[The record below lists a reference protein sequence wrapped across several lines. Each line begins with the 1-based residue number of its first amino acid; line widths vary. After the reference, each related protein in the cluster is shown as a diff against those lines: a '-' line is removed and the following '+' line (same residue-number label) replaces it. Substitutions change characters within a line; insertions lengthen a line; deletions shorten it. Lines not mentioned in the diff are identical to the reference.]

1 MTATVQDAVAA
12 PAPAATAGVVRRGLA
27 LPSGRT
33 WVDISVLLVLA
44 TLGVLGFAPSYG
56 GYSFLL
62 AGLGGLALGAVTGL
76 LCTML
81 RFGGL
86 LTLAVAIVGYFLIGP
101 AVAVPS
107 QTIFGVVPSLQSL
120 SSLAIGTVFGWADL
134 LTLST
139 PVGAPAY
146 IAVVPF
152 AASWLVALV
161 STLLATRWLATRP
174 RTAWRF
180 AIAVAPAF
188 VLYLTGILVGTGE
201 AYQAGIR
208 GAVFGVLVLV
218 WLGWRRPVGGEA
230 ATNIGSL
237 RTRKIVGT
245 VLVVAIAV
253 VAGGGAG
260 FWFSPAQD
268 QRFVLRDEIEPPFD
282 PLDYPSPLAGFRHF
296 TKQVTDEDLFTV
308 TGLQPGD
315 RIRMA
320 TLDSYTGKLWNVT
333 GADASVGGSGSY
345 ELVGRNLP
353 AAPLVTPVTH
363 DEVEVTISGYRDVWI
378 PGVGY
383 PNDFALT
390 GGPSA
395 GLSDELRFNAST
407 GSMVL
412 TTGLQEG
419 DSYLV
424 DTVTQEQPSIEELGE
439 VAVASVELPPVQSVP
454 DVVTAKAQEWAGTAT
469 SPADQLEAIRQAIV
483 NQGFLSHGRASDSAP
498 SRAGHGAD
506 RMSELLERP
515 QMVGDEEQYASLF
528 ALMARSLG
536 YPARVVM
543 GFAPEVAEGGAP
555 VTVTGDDVT
564 AWVEVAF
571 DGVGWVSFDPTPD
584 ETDIPQDQVPKP
596 QSEPQ
601 PQVRQP
607 PRSDKEPEDLLTP
620 VELEQQDD
628 EEDDLP
634 FVLPGWVYGLAGG
647 VLGLALL
654 IFVPLLVI
662 AALKSRR
669 MRKRRRGSPA
679 DQAAGA
685 WEELTDRFSEL
696 GYEVPPKLTRSLTA
710 TRLEQQFPAT
720 EQQAPPRLRVLATST
735 DELVFSGREPEATEA
750 QTVWVDALGAVETA
764 RASADGRTRLLSR
777 YRVRSARDLAARL
790 TASGNTSASGS
801 TTTTAPRRSDR

>member
-1 MTATVQDAVAA
+1 MTAATAPDAVATRA
-12 PAPAATAGVVRRGLA
+12 TPAVSRREGLA
-27 LPSGRT
+27 LPTART
-33 WVDISVLLVLA
+33 WVDVVVLLVLA

-62 AGLGGLALGAVTGL
+62 AGLGGLALGAATGIL
-76 LCTML
+76 SSIL

-86 LTLAVAIVGYFLIGP
+86 LTLAVAVVGYFVVGP

-107 QTIFGVVPSLQSL
+107 QTILGVVPSLQSL
-120 SSLAIGTVFGWADL
+120 ASLAIGTVFGWADL

-146 IAVVPF
+146 IAVVPY

-161 STLLATRWLATRP
+161 STLLAMRWLATRP

-180 AIAVAPAF
+180 AIAVVPALA
-188 VLYLTGILVGTGE
+188 LYLTGILVGTAE

-208 GAVFGVLVLV
+208 GVVFAVLVLV

-230 ATNIGSL
+230 ATTVSSL
-237 RTRKIVGT
+237 RTRKVIGT
-245 VLVVAIAV
+245 VLVVSIAV

-260 FWFSPAQD
+260 FWFSPAKD

-308 TGLQPGD
+308 RGLQPGD

-353 AAPLVTPVTH
+353 KAPLATPVPH
-363 DEVEVTISGYRDVWI
+363 DDVEVTISGYRDVWI

-383 PNDFALT
+383 PSDFALT
-390 GGPSA
+390 GGPSV
-395 GLSDELRFNAST
+395 GRSDDLRYNAAT

-419 DSYLV
+419 DSYAV
-424 DTVTQEQPSIEELGE
+424 EPVTQQQPSIDELAE
-439 VAVASVELPPVQSVP
+439 VPVAAVELPPVQSVP

-469 SPADQLEAIRQAIV
+469 SPAEQLEAIRQAIV
-483 NQGFLSHGRASDSAP
+483 SQGYLSHGRASDSAP

-515 QMVGDEEQYASLF
+515 QMVGDQEQYASLF

-543 GFAPEVAEGGAP
+543 GFAPEVVDGGTP

-620 VELEQQDD
+620 VELEQQEDD
-628 EEDDLP
+628 EDDLP
-634 FVLPGWVYGLAGG
+634 FALPGWVYGIAGG
-647 VLGLALL
+647 VLGLAALV
-654 IFVPLLVI
+654 FVPLLVI

-669 MRKRRRGSPA
+669 MRKRRSGTPA

-685 WEELTDRFSEL
+685 WEELADRYSEL
-696 GYEVPPKLTRSLTA
+696 GYRVPPRLTRSLLA
-710 TRLEQQFPAT
+710 VRLEHQFPAT
-720 EQQAPPRLRVLATST
+720 EQQAPPRLRVLASDA
-735 DELVFSGREPEATEA
+735 DELVFSGRDAQPAEAYA
-750 QTVWVDALGAVETA
+750 VWTAALGAVEA
-764 RASADGRTRLLSR
+764 AHGSADGRTRLLSR
-777 YRVRSARDLAARL
+777 YRVRSVRDLAARL
-790 TASGNTSASGS
+790 TASGTS
-801 TTTTAPRRSDR
+801 TTTAPRRSDR

>member
-1 MTATVQDAVAA
+1 MTAPVQDAAVAPAVAA
-12 PAPAATAGVVRRGLA
+12 RPRLA

-33 WVDISVLLVLA
+33 WVDVVVLLVLA

-62 AGLGGLALGAVTGL
+62 AGLGGLALGAATGIL
-76 LCTML
+76 TSML

-86 LTLAVAIVGYFLIGP
+86 LTLAAAIVGYFAVGP
-101 AVAVPS
+101 ALAVPS
-107 QTIFGVVPSLQSL
+107 QSIWGVVPTLQSL
-120 SSLAIGTVFGWADL
+120 ASLAIGTVFGWADL

-161 STLLATRWLATRP
+161 STVLATRWLAARP

-180 AIAVAPAF
+180 AIAVVPAF
-188 VLYLTGILVGTGE
+188 ALYLTGILVGTSE

-208 GAVFGVLVLV
+208 GAVFAVLVLV

-230 ATNIGSL
+230 ATAIGSL

-245 VLVVAIAV
+245 VLVVAVAV

-260 FWFSPAQD
+260 FWFSPAKD

-296 TKQVTDEDLFTV
+296 TKQVTDDDLFTA

-333 GADASVGGSGSY
+333 GADASTGGSGSY

-353 AAPLVTPVTH
+353 AAPLVTPVPH
-363 DEVEVTISGYRDVWI
+363 DEVAITISGYRDVWV

-383 PNDFALT
+383 PRDFALT

-395 GLSDELRFNAST
+395 GLSDELRYNAAT

-412 TTGLQEG
+412 TTGLREG
-419 DSYLV
+419 DSYVV
-424 DTVTQEQPSIEELGE
+424 DAVTQEQPSADALADVPI
-439 VAVASVELPPVQSVP
+439 AAVELPPVQSVP

-469 SPADQLEAIRQAIV
+469 SPAAQLEAIRQAIV
-483 NQGFLSHGRASDSAP
+483 TQGYLSHGRASDSAP

-543 GFAPEVAEGGAP
+543 GFAPEVVDAGSP

-628 EEDDLP
+628 DEDDLP
-634 FVLPGWVYGLAGG
+634 FALPGWVYGIAGG
-647 VLGLALL
+647 LLGLAAL

-662 AALKSRR
+662 AAVKSHR
-669 MRKRRRGSPA
+669 MRKRRRGTTA

-685 WEELTDRFSEL
+685 WEELADRYSEL
-696 GYEVPPKLTRSLTA
+696 GYHVPPKLTRPLLA

-735 DELVFSGREPEATEA
+735 DELVFSGREPAPAEAES
-750 QTVWVDALGAVETA
+750 VWADALGAVEAA
-764 RASADGRTRLLSR
+764 RSSADGRTRLLSR

-790 TASGNTSASGS
+790 TASGTTTTTG
-801 TTTTAPRRSDR
+801 TTTAPRRSDS

>member
-1 MTATVQDAVAA
+1 VSAAPVQDAAPAVATSAA
-12 PAPAATAGVVRRGLA
+12 PARAGLA

-33 WVDISVLLVLA
+33 WVDIVVLLVLA
-44 TLGVLGFAPSYG
+44 TLGVLGFTPSYG

-62 AGLGGLALGAVTGL
+62 AGLGGLALGALTGIL
-76 LCTML
+76 SSML

-86 LTLAVAIVGYFLIGP
+86 LTIALALVGYFVVGP

-120 SSLAIGTVFGWADL
+120 ASLAIGTVFGWADL

-161 STLLATRWLATRP
+161 STLLATRWLARRP

-180 AIAVAPAF
+180 AIAVTPALA
-188 VLYLTGILVGTGE
+188 LYLTGILMGTSE
-201 AYQAGIR
+201 AYQAGVR
-208 GAVFGVLVLV
+208 GVVFAVLVLV

-230 ATNIGSL
+230 ASAVRSL
-237 RTRKIVGT
+237 RTRKIIGT
-245 VLVVAIAV
+245 VVVVAIAV

-296 TKQVTDEDLFTV
+296 TKQVTDEELFTV
-308 TGLQPGD
+308 TGLQSGD

-353 AAPLVTPVTH
+353 SAPLVTPVAH
-363 DEVEVTISGYRDVWI
+363 DEVEVTISGYSDVWI

-383 PNDFALT
+383 PTDFELT
-390 GGPSA
+390 GGPSESR
-395 GLSDELRFNAST
+395 SDELRYNAAT

-412 TTGLQEG
+412 TTGLQAG

-424 DTVTQEQPSIEELGE
+424 DAVTQQQPSIDELDDVP
-439 VAVASVELPPVQSVP
+439 VAAVELPPVQSVP

-469 SPADQLEAIRQAIV
+469 SPAAQLEAIRQTIV
-483 NQGFLSHGRASDSAP
+483 THGYLSHGRASDSAP

-515 QMVGDEEQYASLF
+515 NMVGDEEQYASLF

-543 GFAPEVAEGGAP
+543 GFAPEVTGSSA

-571 DGVGWVSFDPTPD
+571 DGVGWVGFDPTPD

-607 PRSDKEPEDLLTP
+607 PRTDKEPEDLLTP
-620 VELEQQDD
+620 VELEQQEDD
-628 EEDDLP
+628 EDELP
-634 FVLPGWVYGLAGG
+634 FSLPGWVYGIAGG
-647 VLGLALL
+647 VLALAAL

-662 AALKSRR
+662 AAVKARR

-685 WEELTDRFSEL
+685 WEELADRYSEL
-696 GYEVPPKLTRSLTA
+696 GYHVPPKLTRPLLA

-720 EQQAPPRLRVLATST
+720 EQQAPPRLRVLASSA
-735 DELVFSGREPEATEA
+735 DELVFSGREPEPSEA
-750 QTVWVDALGAVETA
+750 DAVWADALGAVEAA
-764 RASADGRTRLLSR
+764 RGSADGRTRLLSR

-790 TASGNTSASGS
+790 TASGTASAPVP
-801 TTTTAPRRSDR
+801 TTTAPRRSDR

>member
-1 MTATVQDAVAA
+1 VTAASVQTPAA
-12 PAPAATAGVVRRGLA
+12 PPAPATATRPGLA
-27 LPSGRT
+27 VPSART
-33 WVDISVLLVLA
+33 WVDVGVLLVLA
-44 TLGVLGFAPSYG
+44 LLGVLGFTPSYG

-62 AGLGGLALGAVTGL
+62 AGIGGLVLGAATGVL
-76 LCTML
+76 TTML
-81 RFGGL
+81 RFGAL
-86 LTLAVAIVGYFLIGP
+86 LTLAVAIVGYFVVGP

-107 QTIFGVVPSLQSL
+107 QTIAGVVPTLQSL
-120 SSLAIGTVFGWADL
+120 SSLAIGTVYGWADL

-152 AASWLVALV
+152 AASWIVALI
-161 STLLATRWLATRP
+161 STLLATRWLARRP
-174 RTAWRF
+174 RAAWRF
-180 AIAVAPAF
+180 AIALLPALA
-188 VLYLTGILVGTGE
+188 LYLTGILMGTAE
-201 AYQAGIR
+201 AYQAGVR
-208 GAVFGVLVLV
+208 GAVFAVLLLV
-218 WLGWRRPVGGEA
+218 WLGWRRPVGGVA
-230 ATNIGSL
+230 ASAVGSL

-245 VLVVAIAV
+245 AVIVAIAV

-260 FWFSPAQD
+260 FWFSPAKD

-296 TKQVTDEDLFTV
+296 TKQVTDEELFTV
-308 TGLQPGD
+308 TGLEPGD

-353 AAPLVTPVTH
+353 PAPLVTPVAH
-363 DEVEVTISGYRDVWI
+363 DEVEVTISGFSDVWI

-383 PNDFALT
+383 PRDFALT

-395 GLSDELRFNAST
+395 QLSDELRYNAST

-419 DSYLV
+419 DSYLI
-424 DTVTQEQPSIEELGE
+424 DPVTQEQPSIDELAE
-439 VAVASVELPPVQSVP
+439 VPVASVELPPVQSVP
-454 DVVTAKAQEWAGTAT
+454 DAVTAKAQEWAGTAT
-469 SPADQLEAIRQAIV
+469 SPAEQLEAIRQV
-483 NQGFLSHGRASDSAP
+483 LVTQGFLSHGRASDSAP

-543 GFAPEVAEGGAP
+543 GFAPEVPEAGGS

-571 DGVGWVSFDPTPD
+571 DGVGWVAFEPTPD

-607 PRSDKEPEDLLTP
+607 PRTENEPEDLLTP
-620 VELEQQDD
+620 VELEQQEDD
-628 EEDDLP
+628 EDDLP
-634 FVLPGWVYGLAGG
+634 FALPGWVYGIGIS
-647 VLGLALL
+647 VLALAA
-654 IFVPLLVI
+654 IVFVPLLVI
-662 AALKSRR
+662 AGLKARR
-669 MRKRRRGSPA
+669 MRKRRTGTPA

-685 WEELTDRFSEL
+685 WEELADRYSEL
-696 GYEVPPKLTRSLTA
+696 GYQVPPKLTRSMLA
-710 TRLEQQFPAT
+710 TRLEQQFPAS
-720 EQQAPPRLRVLATST
+720 EQQAPPRLRVLASQA
-735 DELVFSGREPEATEA
+735 DELVFSDREPDAAEADA
-750 QTVWVDALGAVETA
+750 VWTHALGAVDVA
-764 RASADGRTRLLSR
+764 RASASGRTRLLSR
-777 YRVRSARDLAARL
+777 YRVRAARDLAARL
-790 TASGNTSASGS
+790 
-801 TTTTAPRRSDR
+801 TTTAPRRSDR

>member
-1 MTATVQDAVAA
+1 MTAAPVTAV
-12 PAPAATAGVVRRGLA
+12 PAAAVPARRGLA
-27 LPSGRT
+27 LPAGRT
-33 WVDISVLLVLA
+33 WVDVVVLLTLA

-62 AGLGGLALGAVTGL
+62 AGLGGLVLGAATGIL
-76 LCTML
+76 TAML

-86 LTLAVAIVGYFLIGP
+86 LTLAVAIVGYFVVGP

-107 QTIFGVVPSLQSL
+107 QTIFGVVPTLQSL

-161 STLLATRWLATRP
+161 STVLATRWLATRP

-180 AIAVAPAF
+180 AIAVVPALA
-188 VLYLTGILVGTGE
+188 LYLTGILMGTAE
-201 AYQAGIR
+201 AYQAGVR
-208 GAVFGVLVLV
+208 GVVFAVLVLV
-218 WLGWRRPVGGEA
+218 WLGWRRPLGGEA
-230 ATNIGSL
+230 ASAVGSL
-237 RTRKIVGT
+237 RTRKIIGT
-245 VLVVAIAV
+245 VLVASIAV

-260 FWFSPAQD
+260 FWFSPAKD

-308 TGLQPGD
+308 TGLESGD

-333 GADASVGGSGSY
+333 GADASAGGSGSY

-353 AAPLVTPVTH
+353 AAPLVTPAAH
-363 DEVEVTISGYRDVWI
+363 DEVEVTILGYRDVWV

-383 PNDFALT
+383 PTDFALV

-395 GLSDELRFNAST
+395 GLSDDLRYNAST

-424 DTVTQEQPSIEELGE
+424 DAITQQQPSIDELAE
-439 VAVASVELPPVQSVP
+439 VPVAAVELPPVQSVP

-469 SPADQLEAIRQAIV
+469 SPAEQLEAIRQV
-483 NQGFLSHGRASDSAP
+483 LVTQGFLSHGRASDAAA

-515 QMVGDEEQYASLF
+515 QMIGDQEQYASLF

-543 GFAPEVAEGGAP
+543 GFAPEIPEGGAP

-571 DGVGWVSFDPTPD
+571 DGVGWVAFDATPD

-607 PRSDKEPEDLLTP
+607 PRSENEPEDLLTP
-620 VELEQQDD
+620 VELEQQEDD
-628 EEDDLP
+628 EDDLP
-634 FVLPGWVYGLAGG
+634 FALPGWVYGVGIG
-647 VLGLALL
+647 VLGLAALV
-654 IFVPLLVI
+654 FVPLFVI
-662 AALKSRR
+662 AGLKGRR

-685 WEELTDRFSEL
+685 WDELADRYSEL
-696 GYEVPPKLTRSLTA
+696 GYEVPSKLTRSMLA
-710 TRLEQQFPAT
+710 TRLEVQFPAT
-720 EQQAPPRLRVLATST
+720 EQQAVPRLRVLAGDA
-735 DELVFSGREPEATEA
+735 DELVFSGRDPQPAEADA
-750 QTVWVDALGAVETA
+750 VWANALGAVDAA
-764 RASADGRTRLLSR
+764 RSSADGRTRLLSR
-777 YRVRSARDLAARL
+777 YRVRAARDLAARL
-790 TASGNTSASGS
+790 TAS
-801 TTTTAPRRSDR
+801 TTTAPRRSDR

>member
-1 MTATVQDAVAA
+1 
-12 PAPAATAGVVRRGLA
+12 
-27 LPSGRT
+27 
-33 WVDISVLLVLA
+33 
-44 TLGVLGFAPSYG
+44 
-56 GYSFLL
+56 
-62 AGLGGLALGAVTGL
+62 
-76 LCTML
+76 
-81 RFGGL
+81 
-86 LTLAVAIVGYFLIGP
+86 
-101 AVAVPS
+101 
-107 QTIFGVVPSLQSL
+107 
-120 SSLAIGTVFGWADL
+120 
-134 LTLST
+134 
-139 PVGAPAY
+139 
-146 IAVVPF
+146 
-152 AASWLVALV
+152 
-161 STLLATRWLATRP
+161 
-174 RTAWRF
+174 
-180 AIAVAPAF
+180 
-188 VLYLTGILVGTGE
+188 
-201 AYQAGIR
+201 
-208 GAVFGVLVLV
+208 
-218 WLGWRRPVGGEA
+218 
-230 ATNIGSL
+230 
-237 RTRKIVGT
+237 
-245 VLVVAIAV
+245 
-253 VAGGGAG
+253 
-260 FWFSPAQD
+260 
-268 QRFVLRDEIEPPFD
+268 
-282 PLDYPSPLAGFRHF
+282 
-296 TKQVTDEDLFTV
+296 
-308 TGLQPGD
+308 
-315 RIRMA
+315 
-320 TLDSYTGKLWNVT
+320 
-333 GADASVGGSGSY
+333 
-345 ELVGRNLP
+345 VGRNLP
-353 AAPLVTPVTH
+353 AAPLVTPVAH
-363 DEVEVTISGYRDVWI
+363 DDVEVTISGYRDVWM

-383 PNDFALT
+383 PSDFALT

-424 DTVTQEQPSIEELGE
+424 DTVTQEQPSIEELSE
-439 VAVASVELPPVQSVP
+439 VPVASVELPPVQSVP

-483 NQGFLSHGRASDSAP
+483 NQGYLSHGRASDSAP

-571 DGVGWVSFDPTPD
+571 DGVGWVSFNPTPD

-720 EQQAPPRLRVLATST
+720 EQQAPPRLRVLASST

-750 QTVWVDALGAVETA
+750 ETVWVDALGAVETA
-764 RASADGRTRLLSR
+764 RTSADGRTRLLSR

-790 TASGNTSASGS
+790 TASGSTTTSG
-801 TTTTAPRRSDR
+801 TTTAPRRSDR

>member
-1 MTATVQDAVAA
+1 MTAAPDAVAA
-12 PAPAATAGVVRRGLA
+12 PQVPVASARPGLA

-33 WVDISVLLVLA
+33 WIDVVVLLTLA

-62 AGLGGLALGAVTGL
+62 AGLGGLVLGALTGVL
-76 LCTML
+76 SSML
-81 RFGGL
+81 RLGAL
-86 LTLAVAIVGYFLIGP
+86 LTLGVAVVGYFVVGP

-107 QTIFGVVPSLQSL
+107 QTILGVVPTLQAL

-161 STLLATRWLATRP
+161 STVLATRWLASRP

-180 AIAVAPAF
+180 AIAVVPALA
-188 VLYLTGILVGTGE
+188 LYLTGILVGTAE

-208 GAVFGVLVLV
+208 GVVFAVLVLV

-230 ATNIGSL
+230 AMAVGTL
-237 RTRKIVGT
+237 RTRKLVGT

-260 FWFSPAQD
+260 FWFSPAKD

-296 TKQVTDEDLFTV
+296 TKQVTDEELFTV

-333 GADASVGGSGSY
+333 GADAAAAGSGSY
-345 ELVGRNLP
+345 ELVGRDLP
-353 AAPLVTPVTH
+353 QAPLVTPVPH
-363 DEVEVTISGYRDVWI
+363 EAVEVTISGYRDVWV
-378 PGVGY
+378 PGIGY
-383 PNDFALT
+383 ATGFTLT

-395 GLSDELRFNAST
+395 QLADELRYNAST

-424 DTVTQEQPSIEELGE
+424 AAVAQQQPSVDELSE
-439 VAVASVELPPVQSVP
+439 VPVAIVELPPVQNVP

-469 SPADQLEAIRQAIV
+469 SPAVQLEAIRQV
-483 NQGFLSHGRASDSAP
+483 LVTQGFLSHGRASDSVP

-506 RMSELLERP
+506 RLTELLERP
-515 QMVGDEEQYASLF
+515 QMIGDEEQYASVF

-536 YPARVVM
+536 HPARVVM
-543 GFAPEVAEGGAP
+543 GFAPEVTDGGGP
-555 VTVTGDDVT
+555 VAVTGDDVT

-571 DGVGWVSFDPTPD
+571 DGVGWVAFDSTPD

-620 VELEQQDD
+620 VELEQQEDD
-628 EEDDLP
+628 EDDLP
-634 FVLPGWVYGLAGG
+634 FALPGWVYGVAAG
-647 VLGLALL
+647 VLGLAALV
-654 IFVPLLVI
+654 FVPLLVI
-662 AALKSRR
+662 AALKARR

-685 WEELTDRFSEL
+685 WEELSDRYSEL
-696 GYEVPPKLTRSLTA
+696 GYEVPSRVTRSMLA
-710 TRLEQQFPAT
+710 RRLEEQFPAT
-720 EQQAPPRLRVLATST
+720 EQQGPPPLGVLAVDA
-735 DELVFSGREPEATEA
+735 DELVFSGRDPDPVEADA
-750 QTVWVDALGAVETA
+750 VWANALGAVDAA
-764 RASADGRTRLLSR
+764 RVSADGRTRLLSR
-777 YRVRSARDLAARL
+777 YRVRAARDLAARL
-790 TASGNTSASGS
+790 TATGAS
-801 TTTTAPRRSDR
+801 TTAPRRSDR

>member
-1 MTATVQDAVAA
+1 MTAASVQT
-12 PAPAATAGVVRRGLA
+12 PAATPASATGARPGLA
-27 LPSGRT
+27 VPSART
-33 WVDISVLLVLA
+33 WVDVGVLLVLA
-44 TLGVLGFAPSYG
+44 LLGVLGFAPSYG

-62 AGLGGLALGAVTGL
+62 AGLGGLVLGAVTGVL
-76 LCTML
+76 TTML
-81 RFGGL
+81 RFGAL
-86 LTLAVAIVGYFLIGP
+86 LTLAVAVVGYFVVGP

-107 QTIFGVVPSLQSL
+107 QTIAGVAPTLQSL
-120 SSLAIGTVFGWADL
+120 SSLAIGTVYGWADL

-161 STLLATRWLATRP
+161 STLLATRWLARRP
-174 RTAWRF
+174 RAAWRF
-180 AIAVAPAF
+180 AIALLPALA
-188 VLYLTGILVGTGE
+188 LYLTGILMGTAE
-201 AYQAGIR
+201 AYQAGVR
-208 GAVFGVLVLV
+208 GAVFAVLLLV
-218 WLGWRRPVGGEA
+218 WLGWRRPVGGVA
-230 ATNIGSL
+230 ASAVGSL

-245 VLVVAIAV
+245 AVVVAIAV

-260 FWFSPAQD
+260 FWFSPAKD

-296 TKQVTDEDLFTV
+296 TKQVTDEELFTV
-308 TGLQPGD
+308 TGLEPGD

-353 AAPLVTPVTH
+353 PAPLVTPVAH
-363 DEVEVTISGYRDVWI
+363 DEVEVTISGYSDVWV

-383 PNDFALT
+383 PRDFALT

-395 GLSDELRFNAST
+395 HLSDELRYNAST

-424 DTVTQEQPSIEELGE
+424 DPVTQEQPSIDDLAE
-439 VAVASVELPPVQSVP
+439 VPVASVELPPVQSVP
-454 DVVTAKAQEWAGTAT
+454 DAVTAKAQEWAGTAT
-469 SPADQLEAIRQAIV
+469 SPAEQLEAIRQV
-483 NQGFLSHGRASDSAP
+483 LVTQGFLSHGRASDSAP

-543 GFAPEVAEGGAP
+543 GFAPEVPEAGGP

-571 DGVGWVSFDPTPD
+571 DGVGWVAFEPTPD

-607 PRSDKEPEDLLTP
+607 PRTENEPEDLLTP
-620 VELEQQDD
+620 VELEQQEDD
-628 EEDDLP
+628 EDDLP
-634 FVLPGWVYGLAGG
+634 FALPGWVYGIGIS
-647 VLGLALL
+647 VLALAA
-654 IFVPLLVI
+654 IVFVPLLVI
-662 AALKSRR
+662 AGLKARR
-669 MRKRRRGSPA
+669 MRKRRTGTPA

-685 WEELTDRFSEL
+685 WEELADRYSEL
-696 GYEVPPKLTRSLTA
+696 GYQVPPKLTRSMLA
-710 TRLEQQFPAT
+710 TRLEQQFPAS
-720 EQQAPPRLRVLATST
+720 EQQAPPRLRVLASQA
-735 DELVFSGREPEATEA
+735 DELVFSDREPDAAEADA
-750 QTVWVDALGAVETA
+750 VWTHALGAVDVA
-764 RASADGRTRLLSR
+764 RASASGRTRLLSR
-777 YRVRSARDLAARL
+777 YRVRAARDLAARL
-790 TASGNTSASGS
+790 
-801 TTTTAPRRSDR
+801 TTTAPRRSDR

>member
-1 MTATVQDAVAA
+1 MTAATAPDAVATRA
-12 PAPAATAGVVRRGLA
+12 TPAVSRREGLA
-27 LPSGRT
+27 LPTART
-33 WVDISVLLVLA
+33 WVDVVVLLVLA

-62 AGLGGLALGAVTGL
+62 AGLGGLALGAATGIL
-76 LCTML
+76 SSIL

-86 LTLAVAIVGYFLIGP
+86 LTLAVAVVGYFVVGP

-107 QTIFGVVPSLQSL
+107 QTILGVVPSLQSL
-120 SSLAIGTVFGWADL
+120 ASLAIGTVFGWADL

-146 IAVVPF
+146 IAVVPY

-161 STLLATRWLATRP
+161 STLLAMRWLATRP

-180 AIAVAPAF
+180 AIAVVPALA
-188 VLYLTGILVGTGE
+188 LYLTGILVGTAE

-208 GAVFGVLVLV
+208 GVVFAVLVLV

-230 ATNIGSL
+230 ATTVSSL
-237 RTRKIVGT
+237 RTRKVIGT
-245 VLVVAIAV
+245 VLVVSIAV

-260 FWFSPAQD
+260 FWFSPAKD

-308 TGLQPGD
+308 RGLQPGD

-353 AAPLVTPVTH
+353 KAPLATPVPH
-363 DEVEVTISGYRDVWI
+363 DDVEVTISGYRDVWI

-383 PNDFALT
+383 PSDFALT
-390 GGPSA
+390 GGPSV
-395 GLSDELRFNAST
+395 GRSDDLRYNAAT

-419 DSYLV
+419 DSYAV
-424 DTVTQEQPSIEELGE
+424 EPVTQQQPSIDELAE
-439 VAVASVELPPVQSVP
+439 VPVAAVELPPVQSVP

-469 SPADQLEAIRQAIV
+469 SPAEQLEAIRQAIV
-483 NQGFLSHGRASDSAP
+483 SQGYLSHGRASDSAP

-515 QMVGDEEQYASLF
+515 QMVGDQEQYASLF

-543 GFAPEVAEGGAP
+543 GFAPEVVDGGTP

-620 VELEQQDD
+620 VELEQQEDD
-628 EEDDLP
+628 EDDLP
-634 FVLPGWVYGLAGG
+634 FALPGWVYGIAGG
-647 VLGLALL
+647 VLGLAALV
-654 IFVPLLVI
+654 FVPLLVI

-669 MRKRRRGSPA
+669 MRKRRSGTPA

-685 WEELTDRFSEL
+685 WEELADRYSEL
-696 GYEVPPKLTRSLTA
+696 GYRVPPRLTRSLLA
-710 TRLEQQFPAT
+710 VRLEHQFPAT
-720 EQQAPPRLRVLATST
+720 EQQAPPRLRVLASDA
-735 DELVFSGREPEATEA
+735 DELVFSGRDAQPAEADA
-750 QTVWVDALGAVETA
+750 VWTAALGAVEA
-764 RASADGRTRLLSR
+764 AHGSADGRTRLLSR
-777 YRVRSARDLAARL
+777 YRVRSVRDLAARL
-790 TASGNTSASGS
+790 TASGTS
-801 TTTTAPRRSDR
+801 TTTAPRRSDR